1 MHEEEE
7 RGALKKYLT
16 LPSLKVSIA
25 YEEYCFNFAQI
36 IKNSDI
42 MSLYRY
48 NVDEFVSS
56 RNSTER
62 AVWFVSFQLF
72 QPVLSIFERSYK
84 LQSFKSFGME
94 DNSLQAEIKVTGRVK
109 FSLRI
114 LVRCEIY

>member
-42 MSLYRY
+42 MSLYRC